1 MRPHVKIL
9 FGVVLVIVG
18 IYWYALDI
26 AVGTGVSNLA
36 AVAILFKGGFGIVVA
51 LLGTF
56 IVWIESDELR
66 IQRELERHDLE
77 PQEYSEGSE
86 SLAATSGD
94 EPEEEDEATGEDDV
108 ESDEDTMNYASIVEG
123 TVDEVK
129 EQVKSEELD
138 PSKVLAA
145 EKEGKDRKT
154 LTEWLERRIEE

>member
-36 AVAILFKGGFGIVVA
+36 AIAILFKGGFGIIVA

-77 PQEYSEGSE
+77 PQEYSEGSD
-86 SLAATSGD
+86 SLAATS
-94 EPEEEDEATGEDDV
+94 EEDEDTDDGEMDGDDD
-108 ESDEDTMNYASIVEG
+108 SMSYASIVEG

-129 EQVKSEELD
+129 EQVKSEDLD
-138 PSKVLAA
+138 SAKVLAA
-145 EKEGKDRKT
+145 EKEGKDRTT
-154 LTEWLERRIEE
+154 LTDWLERRIED